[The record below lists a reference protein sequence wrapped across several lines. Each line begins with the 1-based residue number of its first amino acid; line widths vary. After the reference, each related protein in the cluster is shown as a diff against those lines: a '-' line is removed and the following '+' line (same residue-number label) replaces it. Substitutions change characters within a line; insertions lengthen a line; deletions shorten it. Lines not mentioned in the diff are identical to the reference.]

1 MIKVA
6 AKRIR
11 HTIEYPLLCRLAII
25 SRPFRSIERPLLVR
39 SHGKNPLTMKRK
51 QTFSIAKPKSTYI
64 GIGRSAMSGMPSP
77 TVQQSATKTC
87 PGDRVNGAV
96 KLSTAAAI
104 LDSPSTSNTWPGTAS
119 GATLPRAESW
129 RHKQTAKLEKKQKRD
144 NERVAKQ
151 AQCPAERVLESA
163 RQLQAAHSEAVHLAI
178 PKKPRHRTLS
188 QKHHHQQDQS
198 LPQQHPAAS
207 MASEKDSLES
217 ARANGSAQATDELD
231 VSMERS
237 KKPRF
242 ARVVVTTTCCL
253 PRIDASHRDTCD
265 DDPAIARVY
274 VKPLLVLDLNGIL
287 CYRLR
292 REPGVDPLPLKA
304 YRPQMGPKIAMTPVI
319 SRPDRQSFLEYL
331 DQHFVLAIWT
341 SAKAK
346 TAKALVKLLVPDAIS
361 RKLLFVW
368 AQHNCQVD
376 PEAQTGLVHQSDP
389 CPTPKLAM
397 PAKVL
402 YKKDL
407 GQVWKEFPL
416 WNQSNTLLMDDSPN
430 KCMAWQENA
439 VHPPALHGR
448 HFRPMSSMQ
457 PTAAVGAQPSLVMS
471 DEENVEWQR
480 QFFERLVGYWK
491 ENSTEHDWDWEA
503 GDACVV
509 NGEGHL
515 QFLGKYAGSH
525 MGWHR

>member
-1 MIKVA
+1 MIKIAVE
-6 AKRIR
+6 RIR
-11 HTIEYPLLCRLAII
+11 QTIEYPLLYRRAII
-25 SRPFRSIERPLLVR
+25 SRGSIESPLSVR
-39 SHGKNPLTMKRK
+39 SHSTHRQAMKRK
-51 QTFSIAKPKSTYI
+51 QTFSVTKPKSTHRD
-64 GIGRSAMSGMPSP
+64 IGRSAMSGMPSP
-77 TVQQSATKTC
+77 TAQQPSTKSF
-87 PGDRVNGAV
+87 PGDRINSAV
-96 KLSTAAAI
+96 KLSTTAI
-104 LDSPSTSNTWPGTAS
+104 SDTGSSSSTSNTLRGTAS
-119 GATLPRAESW
+119 GTLPRAENW
-129 RHKQTAKLEKKQKRD
+129 RHKQSAKVEKKQKRD

-163 RQLQAAHSEAVHLAI
+163 RQLQAANSEAVHLVI
-178 PKKPRHRTLS
+178 PRKPRHRALS
-188 QKHHHQQDQS
+188 QKQHQQDQS
-198 LPQQHPAAS
+198 LLQHPTAS
-207 MASEKDSLES
+207 VGSEK
-217 ARANGSAQATDELD
+217 RANGLAQATEDLN
-231 VSMERS
+231 VIMERS
-237 KKPRF
+237 TKPRF
-242 ARVVVTTTCCL
+242 TRVVVTTACCL
-253 PRIDASHRDTCD
+253 PRIDSGNRDTCS
-265 DDPAIARVY
+265 DDPTVARVY

-287 CYRLR
+287 CCRLR

-319 SRPDRQSFLEYL
+319 SRPDRQAFLEYL
-331 DQHFVLAIWT
+331 DQHFVLSIWT

-376 PEAQTGLVHQSDP
+376 SESQTGPAHQR
-389 CPTPKLAM
+389 PTPKSAM

-416 WNQSNTLLMDDSPN
+416 WNQSNTLLMDDSPD

-439 VHPPALHGR
+439 VHPPPLHGR
-448 HFRPMSSMQ
+448 QFRPMNSTE
-457 PTAAVGAQPSLVMS
+457 PTTAVGAQQSLVLS

-480 QFFERLVGYWK
+480 QFFERLVGYWE

-503 GDACVV
+503 GDACVT

-515 QFLGKYAGSH
+515 RFLERHAGCH